1 MHYKGSIFHVFLI
14 SLLFFTA
21 SAGFAQKA
29 LLRTS
34 SQKRLVETA
43 RDHQWSINFHKAKP
57 DTIHIMAFMVE
68 FDTDTSYLTTGN
80 GKFEMRGGGDK
91 EKDEFRWYFN
101 SKDTVYKFDDHPH
114 DSLYFINQ
122 LETAAQYFRK
132 VSRGKLV
139 IKHSVYSKDPDG
151 RQYTVPNSLPK
162 YSPGGKKKGETLE
175 QYYERKSTGLLRFSK
190 DAIVEVSKLPDKSP
204 FSRLSFQPSDSTIR
218 DESGLKTVFLIF
230 HAGATYFTDSRRDSE
245 ADMYDVFITPDY
257 YKYYRDSLGLAQ
269 NGILVQGKNTLLI
282 DEVMICSETANQ
294 DSLNCGIQGILVN
307 QIARQLGIPDLW
319 ASSGSGVGGFCIM
332 DIGADFNGNGFIP
345 PYPSAWV
352 RAFMGWD
359 EPKVAPIGV
368 ANSYSVKAL
377 STVLENVAN
386 GKESNDTTI
395 LMVPI
400 NEHEYYLIENRQR
413 NLSGNR
419 NLFKYDTSDQIR
431 KPIASYP
438 FHVNLDSVLKT
449 IGPSRTVSLPQNND
463 IGLPASG
470 ILVWHVDEH
479 LIRQRLQYNMVNSDS
494 TYKGVRLVE
503 ADGIPDIS
511 VKFQNILGEQVY
523 DFGGAEDVFPY
534 ESVIDSSSK
543 IDRVIGFGPY
553 TSPSTRS
560 NDGGHTWIKLQFTPQ
575 HSVQKEY
582 SVLIRGS
589 HHHYTSNVSDSV
601 FKVSVQWDY
610 LVPSWPRRA
619 APEEFFEPV
628 SGNFDPSSETQEL
641 VLVSKSGKIYA
652 WSADTLLHQG
662 YNKKLLFVN
671 RVDLKGDTL
680 YNSDTIRFLDSL
692 PQISGMPSVIANR
705 VFMPSA
711 NGCIYSLSSLSP
723 SEARFDTIR
732 LSAIPSCY
740 VCNYA
745 DSAWAVGCKNG
756 VIFFGNFMEPLNSV
770 KLKSDSAVNAIAS
783 LKGSSS
789 SIAVIQSDGSLSLC
803 TAGKNTADL
812 TTVVP
817 GIAPYTLVTGDLDR
831 DNALEIVVSD
841 SRHGLW
847 VYKADLKLAKGWT
860 VKPTDWPSTYTYIDT
875 SKHSKN
881 DRSIL
886 PVNYSAPALADL
898 DKDGHLDIVIS
909 GTNGIYA
916 FNYKNVLLNG
926 WPAYLDTRYWYQRGS
941 VQSSPAIVTGTN
953 REPLVLFSSATG
965 ENVTFRAAKVIK
977 ADLNTGTVWF
987 YLENGALDSITDF
1000 TRAQMDTI
1008 LNYNDSLIAHDI
1020 TPGGLVDALTKEAK
1034 RPSEFTNS
1042 FLQSSWPLTA
1052 GSPLICSPMLCFM
1065 DQDQTPDLI
1074 AVSSEGWVYRWEIA
1088 RKILPD
1094 SLFWPMPG
1102 YNNGRSFTYGGIAPP
1117 VLEVTREPI
1126 SFFSYPN
1133 PARGIKNVTI
1143 KYQFSGPATNVRLDI
1158 FSITGFVVY
1167 SKKKMGNPPEELTGS
1182 YPSWNEHNVS
1192 IEKFGPGVYRC
1203 RLEATINGKKHS
1215 RFWKMAVIK

>member
-1 MHYKGSIFHVFLI
+1 MHIKGSIYHFFLI
-14 SLLFFTA
+14 LLLAA

-43 RDHQWSINFHKAKP
+43 RDHRWSINFHKSKP
-57 DTIHIMAFMVE
+57 DTIRIMAFMVE
-68 FDTDTSYLTTGN
+68 FQADTSYLTTGN
-80 GKFEMRGGGDK
+80 GRFEMRGGGDK
-91 EKDEFRWYFN
+91 EKDEFRWYLN
-101 SKDTVYKFDDHPH
+101 SNDTVYKFDDHPH

-122 LETAAQYFRK
+122 LETVAQYYRK
-132 VSRGKLV
+132 VSRGKL
-139 IKHSVYSKDPDG
+139 ILKYSLYSTDPDG
-151 RQYTVPNSLPK
+151 KPYTVPQSLPK
-162 YSPGGKKKGETLE
+162 YSPGGKKKGETQE
-175 QYYERKSTGLLRFSK
+175 QYYERKSTGLLRFSR
-190 DAIVEVSKLPDKSP
+190 DAILEVSKIPEKSP
-204 FSRLSFQPSDSTIR
+204 FSGLSFNPSDSTIR

-230 HAGATYFTDSRRDSE
+230 HAGATYFTDARMDSE
-245 ADMYDVFITPDY
+245 ADMYDVFITSDY
-257 YKYYRDSLGLAQ
+257 FKYYRDSLGLAQ

-282 DEVMICSETANQ
+282 DELMICSETANQ

-307 QIARQLGIPDLW
+307 QIARQMGIPDLW

-359 EPKVAPIGV
+359 EPKVAPVGV
-368 ANSYSVKAL
+368 ANTYSVKAL
-377 STVLENVAN
+377 STVLNKIDS
-386 GKESNDTTI
+386 GQPGNDTTI

-400 NEHEYYLIENRQR
+400 NNHEYYLIENRQR
-413 NLSGNR
+413 NLSGNE
-419 NLFKYDTSDQIR
+419 NLFNYDTTDHRR
-431 KPIASYP
+431 KPIAAYP
-438 FHVNLDSVLKT
+438 FHVKLDTVLKET
-449 IGPSRTVSLPQNND
+449 VGPSRTVKLPENND

-479 LIRQRLQYNMVNSDS
+479 LIRQRLQYNMVNNDS

-503 ADGIPDIS
+503 ADGVMDIS
-511 VKFQNILGEQVY
+511 VQFQNILGEQVY

-543 IDRVIGFGPY
+543 IVRVNGFGPY
-553 TSPSTRS
+553 TRPSTRS
-560 NDGGHTWIKLQFTPQ
+560 NDGGHSWIKLQFTPQ
-575 HSVQKEY
+575 SSIQKEY
-582 SVLIRGS
+582 SVLMRGS
-589 HHHYTSNVSDSV
+589 HHHYTSNISDSV
-601 FKVSVQWDY
+601 FKVTVQWDY
-610 LVPSWPRRA
+610 LAPMWPKRA

-628 SGNFDPSSETQEL
+628 YGNFDQSSESAEL

-652 WSADTLLHQG
+652 WSADTLSGAG
-662 YNKKLLFVN
+662 YHKKLLLVD

-680 YNSDTIRFLDSL
+680 YNSDTISFLDSL
-692 PQISGMPSVIANR
+692 AQIIAMPSVVANR

-723 SEARFDTIR
+723 AEARFDTIR
-732 LSAIPSCY
+732 LSATPSSY
-740 VCNYA
+740 VCSYK
-745 DSAWAVGCKNG
+745 DSAWAVGCRNG
-756 VIFFGNFMEPLNSV
+756 VVFFGNFMNPVHSV
-770 KLKSDSAVNAIAS
+770 KLKSDSTVNAVAS
-783 LKGSSS
+783 LKGSSYS
-789 SIAVIQSDGSLSLC
+789 VAVIQSDGTLSIC
-803 TAGKNTADL
+803 TDGKNSAEL
-812 TTVVP
+812 STVVP
-817 GIAPYTLVTGDLDR
+817 GIGPYTLVSGDLDR
-831 DNALEIVVSD
+831 DTALEIVVSD

-847 VYKADLKLAKGWT
+847 VYELNLTLAKGWRE
-860 VKPTDWPSTYTYIDT
+860 KPTDWPSTYTYIDS
-875 SKHSKN
+875 SKHKAD
-881 DRSIL
+881 DRTVL

-898 DKDGHLDIVIS
+898 DKDGYLDIVIS

-916 FNYKNVLLNG
+916 FNYKNALLSG

-941 VQSSPAIVTGTN
+941 VQSSPAIVCGTN

-965 ENVTFRAAKVIK
+965 ENITFRAAKVVK
-977 ADLNTGTVWF
+977 ADLNSGTVWF
-987 YLENGALDSITDF
+987 YLENGALDSITDY

-1034 RPSEFTNS
+1034 RPLNNNS
-1042 FLQSSWPLTA
+1042 ILQSSWPLTA

-1065 DQDQTPDLI
+1065 DRDNTPDLI
-1074 AVSSEGWVYRWEIA
+1074 AVSSEGWVYRWEID
-1088 RKILPD
+1088 RQILPD

-1102 YNNGRSFTYGGIAPP
+1102 YDNGRSFTYGGLPLP
-1117 VLEVTREPI
+1117 VLAVSSEPI

-1133 PARGIKNVTI
+1133 PARGVKNVTI

-1158 FSITGFVVY
+1158 YSITGFLVY

-1203 RLEATINGKKHS
+1203 RLEATINGKRHS